1 MEVID
6 NSQNEKENEKKSA
19 KQSKED
25 SKRKAK
31 GTVSDD
37 GVLRPVKLSK
47 TELYKAPTVEELNQL
62 KEAENLFHCSILK
75 MQVRNDLHFTV
86 FFFVC
91 YLNMFKCVIS
101 TLSCSL
107 HDMPVNCGSFSN
119 VYFELFYH

>member
-31 GTVSDD
+31 DTVSDD

-75 MQVRNDLHFTV
+75 MQVRNYLHFTV
-86 FFFVC
+86 VVFLYVILTC
-91 YLNMFKCVIS
+91 LNVS
-101 TLSCSL
+101 YQ
-107 HDMPVNCGSFSN
+107 H
-119 VYFELFYH
+119 